1 MLANLNKLIE
11 RELTSLKAELAA
23 YPDEVSLWEI
33 PAGISNSGGT
43 LALHLVGNLRHFIG
57 ANLGNS
63 GYVRNRP
70 AEFES
75 RNVPR
80 DEIYGLIDSAIAEVA
95 AALTNLSPE
104 KLNDRFP
111 LKFGEISVQNGDFL
125 LHLLSHLAY
134 HLGQVNYHR
143 RLVTTEGS
151 SAGAL
156 SIPKLASAR
165 RDA

>member
-23 YPDEVSLWEI
+23 YPDEGSIWEI
-33 PAGISNSGGT
+33 PAGISNSAGT

-63 GYVRNRP
+63 GYIRNRP

-80 DEIYGLIDSAIAEVA
+80 EEIYKLIDSSVAEVS
-95 AALTNLSPE
+95 AALTNLPPE
-104 KLNDRFP
+104 KLGERFP
-111 LKFGEISVQNGDFL
+111 LKFGDISVQNDDFL

-143 RLVTTEGS
+143 RLVTTDGS
-151 SAGAL
+151 STSAL
-156 SIPKLASAR
+156 SIPKLATAQR
-165 RDA
+165 GA